1 MDSITTFITSVGFP
15 IACCVALAWYVK
27 YVTDKHEK
35 EISKL
40 KESIDNN
47 TKVIAELITYLKGR
61 ENNG

>member
-1 MDSITTFITSVGFP
+1 MDAITTFITSVGFP

-35 EISKL
+35 EIAHL
-40 KESIDNN
+40 NDSIDGN

-61 ENNG
+61 EKNE